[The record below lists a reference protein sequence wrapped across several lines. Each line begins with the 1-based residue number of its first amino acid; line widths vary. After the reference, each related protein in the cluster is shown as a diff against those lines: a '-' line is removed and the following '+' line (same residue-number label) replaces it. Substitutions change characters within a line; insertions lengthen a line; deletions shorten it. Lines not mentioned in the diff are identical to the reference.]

1 MSHPEYRMT
10 HSIFFQTRISDL
22 LGLSEEVAGVT
33 LVALGNGAPDIFA
46 GMVLCAISC
55 DQLLLLLKT

>member
-1 MSHPEYRMT
+1 M
-10 HSIFFQTRISDL
+10 

-46 GMVLCAISC
+46 GMVFCAISC
-55 DQLLLLLKT
+55 DQLIHRLKTLS

>member
-1 MSHPEYRMT
+1 MT
-10 HSIFFQTRISDL
+10 HAIFFQTRISDL

-46 GMVLCAISC
+46 GMVFSAISC
-55 DQLLLLLKT
+55 NQRHRNI